1 MPDRRPFTSEDDA
14 FMLRESAAGATAR
27 ELAARL
33 RRSAASIEGRLKNLR
48 AETSRSD
55 RGSGS
60 VKGAPLLAGPRSS
73 MGKMMGKPYSSSY
86 NSSLTRLSGV
96 FR

>member
-1 MPDRRPFTSEDDA
+1 MMPDRRPFTSEDDA

-48 AETSRSD
+48 AETSRSE
-55 RGSGS
+55 RRMLCAGCF
-60 VKGAPLLAGPRSS
+60 KGA
-73 MGKMMGKPYSSSY
+73 
-86 NSSLTRLSGV
+86 SGD
-96 FR
+96 